1 MIDTRYRRTD
11 GLDYIQAMLGQLRT
25 MAQSERCDVLAYMI
39 EMAYVEASDIIR
51 GSRPQRLDRDTLDQ
65 PRMISGK

>member
-11 GLDYIQAMLGQLRT
+11 GLDYIQAMLGQLRI

-51 GSRPQRLDRDTLDQ
+51 GSRPQRLEHETAHAR
-65 PRMISGK
+65 RRISGE

>member
-11 GLDYIQAMLGQLRT
+11 GLDYIQAMLGQLRI

-51 GSRPQRLDRDTLDQ
+51 GSRPQRLEHEMPHAR
-65 PRMISGK
+65 RMSSGK